1 MFSGLSNGVVIGE
14 PVESILQVV
23 QDIPTEPSRTTQKSS
38 RSLGSLIVS
47 PNKPCQLLVIPITDR
62 FGNPQGG
69 MSHLL
74 VKIEPSEG
82 QGTTVDGTRAKTP
95 GKGLGVRENRH
106 GFGTV
111 G

>member
-14 PVESILQVV
+14 AVESILQVV
-23 QDIPTEPSRTTQKSS
+23 QDIPAEPSCTTRKTI
-38 RSLGSLIVS
+38 RSLGARIVS
-47 PNKPCQLLVIPITDR
+47 SNKPCQLLVIPITDR
-62 FGNPQGG
+62 FCNPQGG

-82 QGTTVDGTRAKTP
+82 QGITVDGTRAKTLR
-95 GKGLGVRENRH
+95 KALGVRGNRLVL
-106 GFGTV
+106 GTV